1 MREINEVNKK
11 EESVCCEAIQNEKT
25 VEDELHWTR
34 VRIEELINERN
45 SLLDKVNQE
54 EKKKDV
60 LIDCLSKEHEQRIRA
75 YEQTEWYC
83 KRTDMYRSA
92 INEIAEKC
100 HEVFKDGGISNSKT
114 IEQLAKE
121 IFDITYRF

>member
-1 MREINEVNKK
+1 MKEINEVNKK
-11 EESVCCEAIQNEKT
+11 EECVCSEAIQHEKT
-25 VEDELHWTR
+25 TEDELHWAR

-54 EKKKDV
+54 EKQKDV
-60 LIDCLSKEHEQRIRA
+60 LIDCLSKEHEQRKIA
-75 YEQTEWYC
+75 YEQTDWYC

-100 HEVFKDGGISNSKT
+100 HEVLKDGANTSKSV
-114 IEQLAKE
+114 EKLAKE

>member
-11 EESVCCEAIQNEKT
+11 EENTCNETIIKENT
-25 VEDELHWTR
+25 DADELHWAR

-45 SLLDKVNQE
+45 SLLDKVNKE
-54 EKKKDV
+54 EKQKDV

-75 YEQTEWYC
+75 YEQTDWYC
-83 KRTDMYRSA
+83 QRTDKYRSA
-92 INEIAEKC
+92 INEIAEIC
-100 HEVFKDGGISNSKT
+100 HQVLKDSNAIGKT
-114 IEQLAKE
+114 VEQLAKE